1 MKKIFFTFC
10 STLLFLSMF
19 CFQSC
24 DEEKPLVVTGNI
36 EGTVINLETQENLS
50 GANVVIA
57 SNSATTF
64 TEQSKTTGS
73 DGKFSFK
80 DLEAGSYKLTFSK
93 DGYEDNSK
101 NINLIAGQTSSSDV
115 SLKPIKSII
124 NVTPILLDFGQ
135 NTNILPIEIRNTG
148 KGELNWTIVE
158 DLAWLS
164 VNPVSGKTTAEPSSV
179 SITID
184 RDKLT
189 ENSKVA
195 TFVIN
200 SNGGSVVVNLT
211 VSKAGPIL
219 SITPATLDFG
229 GVETEKSLNVQ
240 NIGVQTL
247 TYEAKATQSWITLEN
262 PQGSTT
268 TQIKNIKV
276 IVNRAGMSPGDYSGS
291 INVNSNSNSVSVP
304 ITMKVSQP
312 SAPEV
317 LNGQA
322 SGITSTAAQVSG
334 NITAQGSSV
343 VTQHGHCW
351 STSPNPTTANNKT
364 TLGGTSVNKSF
375 VSNLSGLSPNTSYYV
390 IAYATNSIGTT
401 YSDAIEL
408 TTLSPPTMAT
418 VRTLRIENVNH
429 NAVGGV
435 GELTKL
441 GDGFITDYGFCY
453 SSSNATPT
461 LADSKLSL
469 GSTTKLG
476 EFTGTISGLLESTKY
491 FVRAYATNSMGTAY
505 GGTVELTT
513 KVAPPL
519 VTAGLLA
526 YYTFDNENCNDYFG
540 EENFHGVLQGTG
552 GAPTFSPDIPGN
564 KGKSVKF
571 NNEKYYYLTQAPDKN
586 STNGSIVVW
595 FKSKI
600 KSGSIYKPGEDYGR
614 GLVFMNNGYQI
625 GYFHIRNN
633 TWFAFNID
641 LTSLLFDGNWHQIA
655 ITQVGQEYKLYI
667 DARYYE
673 TQKPTSY
680 DGYQLAKVATI
691 GVGVQALI
699 DNLHIYN
706 RPLSQDEIREIYNA
720 KQ

>member
-1 MKKIFFTFC
+1 MKKTFFTFC
-10 STLLFLSMF
+10 STLLFLSTF

-50 GANVVIA
+50 GANVVIT

-80 DLEAGSYKLTFSK
+80 DLEAGSYKLSFSK
-93 DGYEDNSK
+93 DGFDDNSK

-115 SLKPIKSII
+115 SLKPIKSILKA
-124 NVTPILLDFGQ
+124 TPILLDFGQ

-148 KGELNWTIVE
+148 KGELNWTIAE
-158 DLAWLS
+158 DLLWLS
-164 VNPVSGKTTAEPSSV
+164 VNPVSGKTTTEPTSV
-179 SITID
+179 SITVD

-189 ENSKVA
+189 ENSKVG

-200 SNGGSVVVNLT
+200 SNGGSVVINISVG
-211 VSKAGPIL
+211 KAGPVL
-219 SITPATLDFG
+219 SITPSTLDFG

-334 NITAQGSSV
+334 NITAQGSSA

-390 IAYATNSIGTT
+390 KAYATNSVGTT

-418 VRTLRIENVNH
+418 VKTLRIENVIY
-429 NAVGGV
+429 NAVDGI

-453 SSSNATPT
+453 SSTNATPT

-476 EFTGTISGLLESTKY
+476 EFTGTISGLRESTKY

-505 GGTVELTT
+505 GGTIEQTT

-519 VTAGLLA
+519 LTAGLLA
-526 YYTFDNENCNDYFG
+526 YYTFDNDNCNDYFG
-540 EENFHGVLQGTG
+540 EENFHGIVQGTG
-552 GAPTFSPDIPGN
+552 TELGFSTDIPGVT
-564 KGKSVKF
+564 GKSLKGSAGG
-571 NNEKYYYLTQAPDKN
+571 KYYKLLKAPDYSS
-586 STNGSIVVW
+586 STTTFMAWMKTKVNGDIYYRGYGSETRGIW
-595 FKSKI
+595 IAENKI
-600 KSGSIYKPGEDYGR
+600 RYSSVYG
-614 GLVFMNNGYQI
+614 NN
-625 GYFHIRNN
+625 YFFS
-633 TWFAFNID
+633 TD
-641 LTSLLFDGNWHQIA
+641 VSTLFLDGNWHHISVVWSSSNV
-655 ITQVGQEYKLYI
+655 ILYI
-667 DARYYE
+667 DGRYIE
-673 TQKPTSY
+673 TATSR
-680 DGYQLAKVATI
+680 I
-691 GVGVQALI
+691 GNYGAEVSYLGNFTGLM
-699 DNLHIYN
+699 DNLRIYN
-706 RPLSQDEIREIYNA
+706 RALTQDEVKQIFNA